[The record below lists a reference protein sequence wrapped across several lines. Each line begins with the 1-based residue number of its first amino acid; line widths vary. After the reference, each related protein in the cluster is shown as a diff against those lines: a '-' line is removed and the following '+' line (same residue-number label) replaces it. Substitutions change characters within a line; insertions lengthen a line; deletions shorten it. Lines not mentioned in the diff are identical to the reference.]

1 MSSALSK
8 PKSAKAAPQQQLAIG
23 LAEPVRENSSSNPVD
38 FAAIAADAP
47 KGKESKSLRVERQLL
62 SRTEA
67 LRGQTNLNFS
77 EYVET
82 ALTYFNA
89 CLADHLSEQENQAN
103 DAV

>member
-1 MSSALSK
+1 MAMGFTGH
-8 PKSAKAAPQQQLAIG
+8 AQA
-23 LAEPVRENSSSNPVD
+23 SSSSTPVD

-47 KGKESKSLRVERQLL
+47 KGKESKSLRVEKQLL

-89 CLADHLSEQENQAN
+89 HLADHLSEQENQTNGA
-103 DAV
+103 A

>member
-1 MSSALSK
+1 MSFAQSIES
-8 PKSAKAAPQQQLAIG
+8 
-23 LAEPVRENSSSNPVD
+23 NSHLNPVD

>member
-8 PKSAKAAPQQQLAIG
+8 PKPAKTSSQQMAMG
-23 LAEPVRENSSSNPVD
+23 LTGHVRRKSSVPPVD
-38 FAAIAADAP
+38 FDAIAADAP
-47 KGKESKSLRVERQLL
+47 KGKESKSLRVEKQLL

-89 CLADHLSEQENQAN
+89 HLADHLSEQENQTS
-103 DAV
+103 DAA

>member
-8 PKSAKAAPQQQLAIG
+8 PKSAKAPQQLTTG

-89 CLADHLSEQENQAN
+89 CLADHLSEQENQAK